1 VVLSVAG
8 RKALMDVAMG
18 RAPADL
24 AISGGRVANVL
35 SGEIHEADILVK
47 DGLIAALAEPG
58 APLPEP
64 LARIDARGRI
74 LAPGLIDPHMHIES
88 SSVSVAEFARAVVP
102 RGVTTIAIDPHEF
115 GNVVGTSGI
124 RALLD
129 TAAGVPL
136 RVLLRVPARVPE
148 LPEAIETPGA
158 TITLAETADM
168 LGWPEA
174 VCLAGDI
181 NPEIILRQDAEQL
194 WRFEETDRQGRYVSG
209 YVPQIAG
216 PGVDALVAAGVE
228 DSHVPKTVE
237 ELLLDVRHGL
247 HVLLTPRPGRFE
259 EADFRK
265 LGILIREGGID
276 PRRISLCTDDVLVHE
291 LITSGHLD
299 ARLRIALAA
308 GIPAMTALQM
318 GTRNTA
324 ELLRIGRTAGA
335 LAAGRAADI
344 VILSDL
350 ATWTVDRVVVG
361 GKLVAEGGRM
371 LDPPK
376 AAPWPEEVR
385 HTIRCTVPD
394 APEGLA
400 LAAPTGTARVRCRVL
415 VASHPKTIGEREL
428 PVEGGFIRP
437 DPAQDVAA
445 MAVLERYHR
454 TGRIGRGFVTGFGLS
469 RGAVASSINHNS
481 HHIFAV
487 GADFADMRLALSR
500 VIDLQGGY
508 VAACDG
514 AIVGEVPFPV
524 IGMISDLPLER
535 LAADITR
542 FEDVLTG
549 VLGCSVERRP
559 LYALNFICSPVVM
572 NYGVTDRGLVDC
584 RSLSLLDVVLAA

>member
-1 VVLSVAG
+1 VLPIAG
-8 RKALMDVAMG
+8 RKALMDVAAG

-24 AISGGRVANVL
+24 AIIGGRVANVL
-35 SGEIHEADILVK
+35 SGEIHAADILVR

-58 APLPEP
+58 LARPAPLVTIE
-64 LARIDARGRI
+64 ARDRI

-88 SSVSVAEFARAVVP
+88 SMVSVAEFARAVVP
-102 RGVTTIAIDPHEF
+102 RGVTTISIDPHEF
-115 GNVVGTSGI
+115 GNVVGVSGI

-158 TITLAETADM
+158 TITLDETAEM
-168 LGWPEA
+168 LSWPEA

-181 NPEIILRQDAEQL
+181 NPEIILRQDEAQL
-194 WRFEETDRQGRYVSG
+194 WRFLETERHGRYVSG

-228 DSHVPKTVE
+228 DSHVPKTVD
-237 ELLLDVRHGL
+237 ELLLDIRHGL

-259 EADFRK
+259 EADFAR
-265 LGILIREGGID
+265 LAALIREGGLD

-291 LITSGHLD
+291 LIRTGHLD
-299 ARLRIALAA
+299 HRMRIALAA
-308 GIPAMTALQM
+308 GIPPITAVQM

-324 ELLRIGRTAGA
+324 ELMRIDRLAGA
-335 LAAGRAADI
+335 LAPGRAADI
-344 VILSDL
+344 VILSNL
-350 ATWTVDRVVVG
+350 STWEVDRVVVG
-361 GKLVAEGGRM
+361 GRLVAEGGRM
-371 LDPPK
+371 VDPPK
-376 AAPWPEEVR
+376 PAPWPEAVR
-385 HTIRCTVPD
+385 HTIHCDPPA
-394 APEGLA
+394 APEDLA
-400 LAAPTGTARVRCRVL
+400 LPAPSGAASVRCRVL
-415 VASHPKTIGEREL
+415 VASHPKTIGERDL
-428 PVEGGFIRP
+428 PVAGGVIQP

-445 MAVLERYHR
+445 MAVMERYHG
-454 TGRIGRGFVTGFGLS
+454 TGRIGRGFVNGFGLK

-487 GADFADMRLALSR
+487 GADFADMKAALSR
-500 VIDLQGGY
+500 VIALQGGY

-535 LAADITR
+535 LADDITR
-542 FEDVLTG
+542 FEDVLTR

-584 RSLSLLDVVLAA
+584 RSLGLLDVVLAA